1 MPFRFRIGVHSGKSL
16 VDLKRGI
23 AYSTTLDVA
32 GHLQKLAEPDHM
44 ALSEQTI
51 ALLPAGLP
59 FRWAGTL
66 EREGFDYYCLE
77 GEIS

>member
-1 MPFRFRIGVHSGKSL
+1 LCGQCDLSGQSL

-32 GHLQKLAEPDHM
+32 GHLQKLAPPGRM
-44 ALSEQTI
+44 AISEQTI
-51 ALLPAGLP
+51 SNLPAGLP
-59 FRWAGTL
+59 FKSGGTL
-66 EREGFDYYCLE
+66 EREGFDYYILE

>member
-1 MPFRFRIGVHSGKSL
+1 
-16 VDLKRGI
+16 
-23 AYSTTLDVA
+23 
-32 GHLQKLAEPDHM
+32 M

-66 EREGFDYYCLE
+66 EREGFDYYILE